1 MYIRSVNCCTCFNSR
16 NPAQS
21 FLSCQNPPSNFQVC
35 TSTLPTLLHMKSFVV
50 YLHLVC
56 DITVKELA
64 EIYKAFS
71 TARAIGYC
79 DNKRELVE
87 KLIAI
92 TNEIS
97 TQ

>member
-1 MYIRSVNCCTCFNSR
+1 
-16 NPAQS
+16 
-21 FLSCQNPPSNFQVC
+21 
-35 TSTLPTLLHMKSFVV
+35 MKSFVV

-64 EIYKAFS
+64 AIYKAFT

-97 TQ
+97 TRCSYGIMMGYATGARPPTIL